1 MTGIQLPVVPPLR
14 YAVHCRIASSADDL
28 GAHWRVRHHVFV
40 CEQLVFEGT
49 DRDAWDTDDRTVH
62 CVGVVH
68 GRVVGAVRL
77 YPVDTRGR
85 RWQGDRLAVLP
96 GSRRLGLGAPLV
108 RFAVSTAARRG
119 GTRMEA
125 YIQPGNV
132 PFFEW
137 IGWQRAGELAPY
149 AGIPHQR
156 MLIDLTRVPR
166 RR

>member
-96 GSRRLGLGAPLV
+96 GFRSAGLGGPLV
-108 RFAVSTAARRG
+108 RLAVSIAKARG
-119 GTRMEA
+119 GQCMVAHVQLDR
-125 YIQPGNV
+125 V
-132 PFFEW
+132 RFFEYL
-137 IGWQRAGELAPY
+137 GWHQDGPVEIHV
-149 AGIPHQR
+149 GIPHQP
-156 MLIDLTRVPR
+156 MSISW
-166 RR
+166 